1 MKSFVLGLV
10 LAITGLTTAVRAEAE
25 TSSSSAIV
33 SAQTNQCWDV
43 KDFSTADGAIIQMY
57 PCTGTTNQMWAFQV
71 YGYSGESPM
80 ARIVNIGSGLCAAAE
95 SSNPASGAIGLV
107 QRNCNNNDPTQQW
120 TISAPFATYTIV
132 SGTSTWIVNGVMS
145 TRRIVNVAS
154 HWCVRTEDAATF
166 WRPTLA
172 ASCANPSN
180 DLHSSYRLSGAR

>member
-1 MKSFVLGLV
+1 
-10 LAITGLTTAVRAEAE
+10 
-25 TSSSSAIV
+25 
-33 SAQTNQCWDV
+33 V

-57 PCTGTTNQMWAFQV
+57 PCTGTTNQLWAFQV
-71 YGYSGESPM
+71 YGYNGESPM
-80 ARIVNIGSGLCAAAE
+80 AHIVNVGSGMCAAAE
-95 SSNPASGAIGLV
+95 SADPASGAIGLI
-107 QRNCNNNDPTQQW
+107 QRTCNNNDPTQQW

-132 SGTSTWIVNGVMS
+132 SGTSTWIVNGVMA

-154 HWCVRTEDAATF
+154 HWCVRTEDPSSF